1 MNVYAEA
8 AVEMLKS
15 IAAFVVFI
23 GGIVLI
29 CWGFINHTP
38 IAFGILIALGFV
50 GWYFSLVD
58 EAEKARA
65 AKPKRVSP

>member
-15 IAAFVVFI
+15 ITAFVVFI

-29 CWGFINHTP
+29 CWSFINYTA
-38 IAFGILIALGFV
+38 IAFCVLVALGFV
-50 GWYFSLVD
+50 GWFFSLVH
-58 EAEKARA
+58 EAEQARA
-65 AKPKRVSP
+65 AKPKRVWP